1 LKQLGE
7 LTEIK
12 IGDAHLGSRPVISV
26 NKEVAVIDAFR
37 MMDTSRRSGVALADN
52 NGRLVGTTTGKD
64 LGLFIR
70 NPTLHALDHVTIF
83 KFLAD
88 IRAQQID
95 IKSPTIA
102 VFERDTVGKAIGLL
116 AATKVHRVFV
126 VDNEHDYRPVA
137 VISITDIL
145 NYMMGKK

>member
-1 LKQLGE
+1 MVFNTL
-7 LTEIK
+7 
-12 IGDAHLGSRPVISV
+12 IGTMSDRTILQ
-26 NKEVAVIDAFR
+26 
-37 MMDTSRRSGVALADN
+37 
-52 NGRLVGTTTGKD
+52 
-64 LGLFIR
+64 LFIR

-116 AATKVHRVFV
+116 AATK
-126 VDNEHDYRPVA
+126 
-137 VISITDIL
+137 
-145 NYMMGKK
+145 